1 MPSNID
7 YLLEKHIKEENLP
20 RFILTCAIYHGF
32 FPSNKF
38 LKQFGSGYGPDNF
51 FESHEEMF
59 KRKLSDELKLDELLN
74 PKVGDEDALKAKI
87 DKIYDHKYKRYL
99 ESFEEYNIEMR
110 KLSAMDDRIRDLEL
124 DNDEERKF
132 LRFIT
137 DYIGDQKDVIRE
149 TYSKILVPPVKETYE
164 EARERLIKE
173 LNESIENLKLRLL
186 FNDSFFDGITKKWLR

>member
-7 YLLEKHIKEENLP
+7 YLLERYISEGNLP
-20 RFILTCAIYHGF
+20 QFVLTCSIHNGF
-32 FPSNKF
+32 MPSNKI
-38 LKQFGSGYGPDNF
+38 LKEFGSGYGPDNF

-74 PKVGDEDALKAKI
+74 PKVGDEDALKTKI
-87 DKIYDHKYKRYL
+87 DKIYDLQYKRYL

-110 KLSAMDDRIRDLEL
+110 KLLAMDDRVRNLEA

-137 DYIGDQKDVIRE
+137 DYIGDQKDIIRE
-149 TYSKILVPPVKETYE
+149 KYSKILLPPVKETYE
-164 EARERLIKE
+164 EARKRLIKE
-173 LNESIENLKLRLL
+173 LNKSIENLKLRLL
-186 FNDSFFDGITKKWLR
+186 FNDSFFDEISNKWFN